1 MNTPASIRGGRSKDA
16 PACQSSGGV
25 AVNRILVQ
33 CDPDAIKVALLED
46 GRLTECYTQAE
57 ADRQTVGNIYKGR
70 VVNVL
75 PGMDAA
81 FVDIGQSKN
90 AFLYIDDLLPAHL
103 EKQPKVKPS
112 IRELVH
118 EGQDIVVQ
126 IVKEALGSKGARVT
140 THFSL
145 PGRWIVY
152 MPGAD
157 YVGVSRKIA
166 SDTERQ
172 RLRDLAEA
180 IRRPG
185 EGLIL
190 RTVAAGEPDEAIVR
204 DLERLREQWDEILR
218 RAETAP
224 APSIVYHELDMLP
237 RLIRDI
243 VNDDIEE
250 LVIDSE
256 KVGRLIADELS
267 RLSPH
272 LAERVRI
279 DRAAEPIF
287 QRYGVGEQ
295 LEKAFRPK
303 VWLDNGSYLVVDQTE
318 ALTVID
324 VNTGKYTGSIDLEET
339 VFATNREA
347 AEEIA
352 RLLRL
357 RDIGGIIII
366 DFIDMELEEHR
377 AAVLRTLEEAIRRDR
392 TKCIVVG
399 WTRLGLLEMTR
410 KKVRDNVDLAAIGVC
425 PMCGGSGRA
434 PNR

>member
-1 MNTPASIRGGRSKDA
+1 MSALE
-16 PACQSSGGV
+16 SGGGA

-33 CDPDAIKVALLED
+33 CDHDAIKVALLED
-46 GRLTECYTQAE
+46 GRLTECYTQSE
-57 ADRQTVGNIYKGR
+57 ADRQTAGNIYKGR

-75 PGMDAA
+75 PGMEAA

-112 IRELVH
+112 IRELVQ
-118 EGQDIVVQ
+118 EGQEIVVQ
-126 IVKEALGSKGARVT
+126 IVKEAFGSKGARVT

-157 YVGVSRKIA
+157 YVGVSRKID
-166 SDTERQ
+166 SETERQ
-172 RLRDLAEA
+172 RLRDLAES

-190 RTVAAGEPDEAIVR
+190 RTVAAGESDASIIR
-204 DLERLREQWDEILR
+204 DLERLREQWSDILR

-224 APSIVYHELDMLP
+224 VPSEVYHELDMLP

-243 VNDDIEE
+243 VNDGIEE
-250 LVIDSE
+250 LRIDSE
-256 KVGRLIADELS
+256 KVGRIIADEL
-267 RLSPH
+267 RRMSPH

-279 DRAAEPIF
+279 DCREEPIF
-287 QRYGVGEQ
+287 QRYGVSEQ
-295 LEKAFRPK
+295 LDKAFRPK
-303 VWLDNGSYLVVDQTE
+303 VWLANGSYLVIDQTE

-324 VNTGKYTGSIDLEET
+324 VNTGKYTGSVDLEET
-339 VFATNREA
+339 VFATNLEA

-377 AAVLRTLEEAIRRDR
+377 AAVLRTLEEAVKRDR

-399 WTRLGLLEMTR
+399 WTQLGLLEMTR
-410 KKVRDNVDLAAIGVC
+410 KKVRDNLDLTAIGVC

-434 PNR
+434 SNR